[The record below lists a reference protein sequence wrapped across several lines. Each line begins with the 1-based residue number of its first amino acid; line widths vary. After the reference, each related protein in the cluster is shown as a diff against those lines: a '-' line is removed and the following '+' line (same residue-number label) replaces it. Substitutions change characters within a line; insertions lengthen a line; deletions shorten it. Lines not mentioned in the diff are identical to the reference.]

1 MNNFD
6 RLLKFEKKDILP
18 ITILSD
24 SLILGDMYSAKSI
37 RIEGKF
43 EGNICSKN
51 KIIIDDHASVKGDII
66 ANEIDISG
74 NVFGSIYCAN
84 KLILKNGARVIGNIY
99 TYKFKN
105 EEGSFFD
112 NQLNLFNKKKF
123 NHIQLLLDE
132 LIPSADLLQSTY
144 LKKIKSYFKSEV

>member
-1 MNNFD
+1 M
-6 RLLKFEKKDILP
+6 
-18 ITILSD
+18 
-24 SLILGDMYSAKSI
+24 
-37 RIEGKF
+37 
-43 EGNICSKN
+43 
-51 KIIIDDHASVKGDII
+51 
-66 ANEIDISG
+66 
-74 NVFGSIYCAN
+74 
-84 KLILKNGARVIGNIY
+84 ILKNGARVIGNIY